1 MRVRFPLAAP
11 VISTSF
17 SDEGIARNVWCA
29 AQSHGPLLSNLAM
42 HTSSL
47 SNGDGSA
54 DCGVS
59 VTARVMLE
67 IFIMS
72 PEIGPMSG

>member
-1 MRVRFPLAAP
+1 MLRE
-11 VISTSF
+11 ISTSGND
-17 SDEGIARNVWCA
+17 SD
-29 AQSHGPLLSNLAM
+29 GP
-42 HTSSL
+42 
-47 SNGDGSA
+47 A

>member
-1 MRVRFPLAAP
+1 MVNDIPTFPRVIAFSTH
-11 VISTSF
+11 VIVIEIHT
-17 SDEGIARNVWCA
+17 IAWVIAIRC
-29 AQSHGPLLSNLAM
+29 SMLG
-42 HTSSL
+42 SSIV
-47 SNGDGSA
+47 NGDGSA

-59 VTARVMLE
+59 VTTWVMLE